1 MEENY
6 LNSKMNLSIKSEQHR
21 WSKGWCIHLG
31 CGRSWARVTIRQCL
45 ILSVVNLNVHE
56 SFSTKFV
63 ILSWSS
69 FYFVHCFYACCS
81 ASGLF
86 CFWNIC
92 YQRGISVCLRGR
104 HGLDRMVVGLITTY
118 AISTN
123 SHYRREFESSSGV
136 VYSMQHY
143 VIKFDSD
150 LRKVFFGYSGFCN
163 Q

>member
-6 LNSKMNLSIKSEQHR
+6 LNSKMNLFIKSEQHR
-21 WSKGWCIHLG
+21 WSKGWCTHLG
-31 CGRSWARVTIRQCL
+31 CGRSWARVTIRQWL
-45 ILSVVNLNVHE
+45 ILFVVKLNVHE
-56 SFSTKFV
+56 SFLTK
-63 ILSWSS
+63 LSWSS

-81 ASGLF
+81 ASGFF

-92 YQRGISVCLRGR
+92 YQRGTSVCLQGR

-118 AISTN
+118 AISAY
-123 SHYRREFESSSGV
+123 SHYRREFESSSGE

-143 VIKFDSD
+143 AIKFDSD
-150 LRKVFFGYSGFCN
+150 LRQVFCGFSGFLH